1 MTDLNQALPNRK
13 IRLRKTGV
21 WPGVFFYLGGM
32 MLLAVAG
39 FIGAWQAPG
48 VVNDWLVASD
58 PVTVPDAVIT
68 EGECHARRVVFVD
81 CSAHIAYEIDGKS
94 VERDIDLMFVNFHTG
109 DYEVDVVRS
118 ALQPDRAAL
127 SLGLDMLWNRT
138 LVDSA
143 LVLGVAAGGIVLFAG
158 GFKSDRS
165 RRLAR
170 RETRLD
176 LREVKVAQIN
186 PVLTGKYVQFQY
198 GADRKGKPLLTLS
211 HFGRKEEPYWLDGQ
225 RGMAL
230 AALPEGASV
239 PVLLDAELKRLD
251 ASPPEIATIA
261 ARLKVMMAGA

>member
-1 MTDLNQALPNRK
+1 MA
-13 IRLRKTGV
+13 
-21 WPGVFFYLGGM
+21 GGIFLSRGL

-39 FIGAWQAPG
+39 FIGVWQAPG

-58 PVTVPDAVIT
+58 PVAVPDATIT
-68 EGECHARRVVFVD
+68 DGECHTWRVVFVD
-81 CSAHIAYEIDGKS
+81 CSAHITYEIKGKS
-94 VERDIDLMFVNFHTG
+94 VEHDIELMFVDFNTR

-118 ALQPDRAAL
+118 ASQPNRAAL

-138 LVDSA
+138 LVDTA
-143 LVLGVAAGGIVLFAG
+143 LVLGIAAAGISLFAG
-158 GFKSDRS
+158 GAKSDRS

-170 RETRLD
+170 LESTLD

-186 PVLTGKYVQFQY
+186 PVLGGKYVQFQY
-198 GADRKGKPLLTLS
+198 GADRKGKPLLALS
-211 HFGRKEEPYWLDGQ
+211 RFGGKEEPYWLDGQ

-261 ARLKVMMAGA
+261 ARLKGMIAGA